1 MKIKKLSRYP
11 TISVI
16 IATFNSEKTIKL
28 CLESVR
34 FQLYPQ
40 EKITILLADGGSTDN
55 TFRIVKQYD
64 VKIISVPPK
73 LQNAEYNKGIT
84 VRKSKDELLL
94 MIDHDNVLPH
104 KMWLAKMVYPLL
116 KEKDIVGVETLRYRY
131 DPKASLLDRY
141 FGLFGGGDPLSF
153 YLGKSDRL
161 AFLYKKYNLFGKAKD
176 EGDYYKVSFAPDK
189 IPTLGANGF
198 LIRRNILINNAQ
210 VDKNHF
216 FHIDVNVDLIK
227 KGFNTYA
234 FIKDDI
240 MHLTGYKSISSF
252 LYRRKLFMEQYH
264 IKNNQNRRYSVYM
277 PSDRLKLLIFVIYST
292 TFVKPTIDAIRGYR
306 NIHDNA
312 WFVHPVLCFTLF
324 CIYSFVIIKTFLYKY
339 VQ

>member
-34 FQLYPQ
+34 SQLYPQ

-73 LQNAEYNKGIT
+73 LQNAEYNKGIA

-141 FGLFGGGDPLSF
+141 FGI
-153 YLGKSDRL
+153 
-161 AFLYKKYNLFGKAKD
+161 
-176 EGDYYKVSFAPDK
+176 KVK
-189 IPTLGANGF
+189 
-198 LIRRNILINNAQ
+198 R
-210 VDKNHF
+210 
-216 FHIDVNVDLIK
+216 
-227 KGFNTYA
+227 
-234 FIKDDI
+234 
-240 MHLTGYKSISSF
+240 
-252 LYRRKLFMEQYH
+252 
-264 IKNNQNRRYSVYM
+264 
-277 PSDRLKLLIFVIYST
+277 
-292 TFVKPTIDAIRGYR
+292 
-306 NIHDNA
+306 
-312 WFVHPVLCFTLF
+312 
-324 CIYSFVIIKTFLYKY
+324 
-339 VQ
+339 